1 MNHFFSIAKKI
12 TFGKLICQNCI
23 CVSGLC
29 FIALG
34 TLQSFF
40 CVARYE
46 MGRVWEHYLYKHQV
60 CYVPYLALDLSLPTS
75 AVGPVQR
82 ALGDPA

>member
-46 MGRVWEHYLYKHQV
+46 MGRVVLWESCVLQV
-60 CYVPYLALDLSLPTS
+60 LWKCHMFQIGV
-75 AVGPVQR
+75 VGVRHKGKNP
-82 ALGDPA
+82 